1 MAELAGRLAGTAL
14 ADADHPLATALG
26 TAGQSRREEREDE
39 QQDAESGDTDDE
51 HAGVVPPVRGAH
63 ARLDGWSTRRARATA
78 KLPRVIEPLRTVTA
92 TRYVAALREGGSMP
106 GLVEAD
112 DYGMYVTK
120 FRGAGQGEGA
130 LVAEVVAGELGR
142 ALGLPVPELVVVD
155 VDVALAAAEPDPEI
169 QELIQASPGLNL
181 GMDFL
186 PGSLPFVAGTPID
199 PELAADI
206 VWFDTLITNVDRTHR
221 NPNLLVWHKRIWL
234 IDHGAAFFRQH
245 AGKPL
250 QLTAH
255 ETVPMLSEH
264 VLLDV
269 AGSIEAADERLA
281 SRALSAVGEA
291 IARVPAQWLGVNPTS
306 RRADL
311 AAFLVERLGRPR
323 SFLKDIAH
331 ARA

>member
-1 MAELAGRLAGTAL
+1 MMIMRPSYPRAVARTPTRTDGGRGETRITTA
-14 ADADHPLATALG
+14 P
-26 TAGQSRREEREDE
+26 
-39 QQDAESGDTDDE
+39 
-51 HAGVVPPVRGAH
+51 
-63 ARLDGWSTRRARATA
+63 A

-169 QELIQASPGLNL
+169 QDLIQASPGLNL

-245 AGKPL
+245 GGKPL

-255 ETVPMLSEH
+255 EPMPMLGEH
-264 VLLDV
+264 VLLGV
-269 AGSIEAADERLA
+269 AGSIEAADERLG

-291 IARVPAQWLGVNPTS
+291 ISKVPAQWLGVNPTT

-311 AAFLVERLGRPR
+311 ASFLVERLGRPR
-323 SFLKDIAH
+323 SFLKEIER